1 MNEFSRRGRW
11 RAYRA
16 VLRLV
21 VVKVMLL
28 MLHGKARLAGVT
40 PEDGA
45 DERLAGPE
53 QAADAIGDGGA
64 RPGPGIRQR
73 RWRRGR
79 RCRLRRGQ
87 QQRRRLWRRGVGG

>member
-1 MNEFSRRGRW
+1 MR
-11 RAYRA
+11 
-16 VLRLV
+16 VLLVV

-40 PEDGA
+40 PEEDGA

-64 RPGPGIRQR
+64 RPGPGPGLRQR
-73 RWRRGR
+73 RRRRGCR
-79 RCRLRRGQ
+79 RRLRRRQ
-87 QQRRRLWRRGVGG
+87 Q

>member
-1 MNEFSRRGRW
+1 MR
-11 RAYRA
+11 
-16 VLRLV
+16 VLLWLL

-28 MLHGKARLAGVT
+28 MLHGKSRLAGVT

-64 RPGPGIRQR
+64 RPGPGPDVRQR
-73 RWRRGR
+73 RRRHGSAGR
-79 RCRLRRGQ
+79 WLRRRQ